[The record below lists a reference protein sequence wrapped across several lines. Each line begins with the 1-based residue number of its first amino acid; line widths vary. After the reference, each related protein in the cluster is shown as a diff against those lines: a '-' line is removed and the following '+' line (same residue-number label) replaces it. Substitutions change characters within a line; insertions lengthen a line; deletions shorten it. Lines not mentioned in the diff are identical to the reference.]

1 MKLNLSASGIKVFEE
16 VSRLMGLA
24 PLIALTLAVLMTVLA
39 VFAVKDFLYTNQE
52 QTKTKENPKFE
63 VAKSPVSAKAYENYA
78 FVLQRISPGVK
89 VQADKDKLVIESP
102 TVETFPEFMFV
113 LNSIQGLSNRVIWK
127 AEEIC
132 LAGCQ
137 GAASKAIVTGFEE
150 KVKVTLRGNEQ

>member
-1 MKLNLSASGIKVFEE
+1 MKLNLNASGIKVFEE

-24 PLIALTLAVLMTVLA
+24 PLIALTLAVMMTVLA
-39 VFAVKDFLYTNQE
+39 VFAVKDFLYTSQE
-52 QTKTKENPKFE
+52 QNKAKENPKFE
-63 VAKSPVSAKAYENYA
+63 VSKAPVSAKAYENYA

-102 TVETFPEFMFV
+102 TAEAFPEFMYV
-113 LNSIQGLSNRVIWK
+113 LNSIQGLSNKVIWK

-150 KVKVTLRGNEQ
+150 KVKVTLRGNEK